1 MKIEILFLL
10 PIIGAFIGYA
20 TNYIAIKMLFL
31 PKNPHF
37 LFGFRVP
44 FTPGLIP
51 KKRKYIIDSISY
63 TISNKIVDK
72 REIIKH
78 IYKKRNRLFL
88 YEFADKILNTVCLRK
103 ISSFNINY
111 KKLEELI
118 RKILDENLNSIVKD
132 KFKFNIDFNYV
143 VHSVFDLVD
152 KDKNVIS
159 YLTKNQIDN
168 IKSASNEF
176 SKTALYKLSNDF
188 DSQEIRML
196 INSTIKSAMDK
207 YADDSNILLA
217 SLISMASPLLEDNKK
232 ITDSI
237 ISEVKNILI
246 NPAVIEKTRNAVFAS
261 IKEKILDKK
270 PEELLEILDIKNM
283 DQLQVLIANKAKLL
297 FEQTDIDKKIIDN
310 MINALNTRK
319 ISFEITAYIR
329 LLLNKYTLFDLINA
343 FKPNIY
349 KKLPSMIVNNLLYVV
364 KKESDQIFN
373 FDIEKLAREKLSTLD
388 ISEIENVVL
397 NISKD
402 QFRYINFFGAV
413 LGFLIGLLEI
423 FLSLGTNI
431 RI

>member
-1 MKIEILFLL
+1 MNIEIFLL
-10 PIIGAFIGYA
+10 PIIGALIGYV

-37 LFGFRVP
+37 LFGFRIP

-51 KKRKYIIDSISY
+51 KKRKYIIDRISY

-72 REIIKH
+72 KEIIKH
-78 IYKKRNRLFL
+78 IYKKKNRLFL
-88 YEFADKILNTVCLRK
+88 YEFADKILNAVLLRK

-111 KKLEELI
+111 KKSEDLI
-118 RKILDENLNSIVKD
+118 RKILDKKPDSIVKD
-132 KFKFNIDFNYV
+132 KFKFNIDFNYII
-143 VHSVFDLVD
+143 HSVFDLVN

-159 YLTKNQIDN
+159 YLTKSQIDN
-168 IKSASNEF
+168 IKSASDEF

-188 DSQEIRML
+188 DSQEIRTL
-196 INSTIKSAMDK
+196 INNTIKSAMDK

-217 SLISMASPLLEDNKK
+217 SLISMVSPLLEDNKK
-232 ITDSI
+232 ITDAI
-237 ISEVKNILI
+237 ISEVENILI
-246 NPAVIEKTRNAVFAS
+246 NPAVIDKTKNAIFIS

-283 DQLQVLIANKAKLL
+283 EQLQALIANKAELL
-297 FEQTDIDKKIIDN
+297 LKKTDIKEKIIGN
-310 MINALNTRK
+310 IINTLDK
-319 ISFEITAYIR
+319 HKMSFEITAYIR

-343 FKPNIY
+343 FKPDIY
-349 KKLPSMIVNNLLYVV
+349 KKLPSIIVNNLLYVV
-364 KKESDQIFN
+364 KKESDKIFN
-373 FDIEKLAREKLSTLD
+373 FDIEKLAREKLNALD
-388 ISEIENVVL
+388 ISEVEDVVL

-402 QFRYINFFGAV
+402 QFKYINFFGAV

-423 FLSLGTNI
+423 FLSLSPDI